1 MAAHLIRKL
10 EQFTMLSTADKQALD
25 ELGLI
30 RPRRLSPR
38 DDIIREGDKPKA
50 VSLILEGWHA
60 ATRRSKMAAARSSVS

>member
-38 DDIIREGDKPKA
+38 DDIIREGTSP
-50 VSLILEGWHA
+50 
-60 ATRRSKMAAARSSVS
+60 RR